1 MIIIL
6 KIVELKCIFKFKD
19 LIKLIQ
25 KMSDLIQKYYGR
37 IVWFVMQ
44 DFVYIVCC
52 SNLNQDVNSCLQL
65 FEVKVKLEEIEK
77 FVEIYEDV
85 FFFLKNRKMFE
96 IEKIGQR
103 YCVGIEKGFGFIF
116 GFVIIGI

>member
-1 MIIIL
+1 
-6 KIVELKCIFKFKD
+6 
-19 LIKLIQ
+19 
-25 KMSDLIQKYYGR
+25 MSDLIQKYYGR

-85 FFFLKNRKMFE
+85 FFFLKKRKMFE

-116 GFVIIGI
+116 GFVIIGIQENI

>member
-37 IVWFVMQ
+37 IVWFIMQ

-85 FFFLKNRKMFE
+85 FFFLKKRKMFE

>member
-37 IVWFVMQ
+37 IVWFVVE

-85 FFFLKNRKMFE
+85 FFFLKKRKMFE

>member
-85 FFFLKNRKMFE
+85 FFFLKKRKMFE